1 MGRGGLAWCGHK
13 KKGEDL
19 TDELDWMRAAGAG
32 VGWESRDERKEKINF
47 EVSGWNNWVDH
58 R

>member
-1 MGRGGLAWCGHK
+1 MGRGGLAWRGQK
-13 KKGEDL
+13 KKKVRIL
-19 TDELDWMRAAGAG
+19 TDELDWVRAGWG
-32 VGWESRDERKEKINF
+32 VVGSRDERKEKINF

>member
-1 MGRGGLAWCGHK
+1 MPGVAK
-13 KKGEDL
+13 KKKKLRIL
-19 TDELDWMRAAGAG
+19 TDELDWVRAGG
-32 VGWESRDERKEKINF
+32 SRDERKEKINF